1 MALFFIMIILHNII
15 AVALFFPLSDNQ
27 NEYTS
32 SRDLD
37 YQNNWDILRERT
49 EISIKTGEITEEQ
62 AQQKYSKFRV
72 MLLGNQAGKDDYVLE
87 KHFSKLGLDNVN
99 QLKNELMDH
108 HISVYQLNAVLGG
121 ILRLGNFLKLGG
133 KNEKMPKR
141 LRVYFKDRLGLTN
154 SELKYIMKTTK
165 KIVYGDY

>member
-1 MALFFIMIILHNII
+1 MTILTNII
-15 AVALFFPLSDNQ
+15 AIMLVLLLNDNQ
-27 NEYTS
+27 NEYIS
-32 SRDLD
+32 NKDLD

-49 EISIKTGEITEEQ
+49 EVSIKIGEITEEQ
-62 AQQKYSKFRV
+62 AQQKYSKFRI
-72 MLLGNQAGKDDYVLE
+72 MLLGQQAGKDDHVLE
-87 KHFSKLGLDNVN
+87 RHFKKLGVDNVN

-121 ILRLGNFLKLGG
+121 ILRLGNVLKVGG

-141 LRVYFKDRLGLTN
+141 LKVYFKDRLGMTN
-154 SELKYIMKTTK
+154 SELIYIMRTTK

>member
-1 MALFFIMIILHNII
+1 MNILNNII
-15 AVALFFPLSDNQ
+15 VVALFLPLNDYQ
-27 NEYTS
+27 NEYIS
-32 SRDLD
+32 NKDLD

-49 EISIKTGEITEEQ
+49 EVLIKKGEITEKQ

-72 MLLGNQAGKDDYVLE
+72 MLLGKQAGKDDHVLE
-87 KHFSKLGLDNVN
+87 MHFNKLGLDNVN

-108 HISVYQLNAVLGG
+108 RISVYQLNAVLGG